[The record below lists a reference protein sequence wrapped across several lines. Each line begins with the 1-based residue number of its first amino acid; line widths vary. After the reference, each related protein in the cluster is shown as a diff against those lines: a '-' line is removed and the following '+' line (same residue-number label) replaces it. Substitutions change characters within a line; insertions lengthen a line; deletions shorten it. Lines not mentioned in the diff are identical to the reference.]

1 MKKLLT
7 LAIFAAISAT
17 AWAQQERNDGTLHML
32 LEKFKPGVVY
42 YKDGLTTSA
51 ILNYS
56 VVTQKL
62 VYTQNGDIYYV
73 TNPDNIARVA
83 IDSIVLVPGGSGFM
97 EAIRAGQDG
106 GLYRDRIGS
115 AAPKPKTDSFG
126 SPLPA
131 TTNAKTVESYYDFSR
146 LFVVPHDYVVKIID
160 KYYISRDGNY
170 IPFTTMK
177 EINNAFPGKDKEI
190 KTFLKKTKNKM
201 KTPEEYLAI
210 LDFCLGK

>member
-7 LAIFAAISAT
+7 LAILAVVSAT
-17 AWAQQERNDGTLHML
+17 AWAQQRDETTLHML
-32 LEKFKPGVVY
+32 LEKFKPGIVY
-42 YKDGLTTSA
+42 YNDGATTSA

-62 VYTQNGDIYYV
+62 VFAQNGEIYYV
-73 TNPDNIARVA
+73 TNPEKIARVA
-83 IDSIVLVPGGSGFM
+83 IDSCILVPSEKGFL
-97 EAIRAGQDG
+97 EAIRAGNDG
-106 GLYRDRIGS
+106 GLFRDRIGS

-131 TTNAKTVESYYDFSR
+131 TTSAKTIESYYDFSR
-146 LFVVPHDYVVKIID
+146 LFVVPHDYVIKIID

-170 IPFTTMK
+170 IPFSTMK

-190 KTFLKKTKNKM
+190 KAFLKKSKNKM

>member
-7 LAIFAAISAT
+7 LAILAVISVT
-17 AWAQQERNDGTLHML
+17 AWAQERNEASLHML
-32 LEKFKPGVVY
+32 LEKFKPGVVF
-42 YKDGLTTSA
+42 YKDGLSTSA
-51 ILNYS
+51 VLNYS

-62 VYTQNGDIYYV
+62 VYTQNGEIYYV

-83 IDSIVLVPGGSGFM
+83 IDSIILVPGGSGFM

-106 GLYRDRIGS
+106 GLFRDRVGS

-131 TTNAKTVESYYDFSR
+131 TTSAKTVESYYDFSR
-146 LFVVPHDYVVKIID
+146 LFVVPHDYVIKTID

-170 IPFTTMK
+170 IPFSTMK
-177 EINNAFPGKDKEI
+177 EINNAFPGKEKEI
-190 KTFLKKTKNKM
+190 KAFLKKSKNKM

>member
-7 LAIFAAISAT
+7 LAIFAAISVT
-17 AWAQQERNDGTLHML
+17 AWAQERNEATLHML
-32 LEKFKPGVVY
+32 LEKFKPGIVY
-42 YKDGLTTSA
+42 YKDGATTSA
-51 ILNYS
+51 VLNYS

-62 VYTQNGDIYYV
+62 VYTQNGEIYYV
-73 TNPDNIARVA
+73 TNPENIASVA
-83 IDSIVLVPGGSGFM
+83 IDSIVLVPSEKGFIQT
-97 EAIRAGQDG
+97 IRAGKDG
-106 GLYRDRIGS
+106 GLFRDRIGS

-131 TTNAKTVESYYDFSR
+131 TTSAKTVDSYYDFSR
-146 LFVVPHDYVVKIID
+146 LFVVPHDYVIKTID

-177 EINNAFPGKDKEI
+177 EITNAFPGKDKDLKAFI
-190 KTFLKKTKNKM
+190 KKSKNKM